1 MLTLYADISVK
12 FLYLSE
18 AARHLSLNLEWKPFD
33 QTLRG
38 AMFDAC
44 DRVINVLFR

>member
-1 MLTLYADISVK
+1 MRTVISVQ

-18 AARHLSLNLEWKPFD
+18 AAPHLSLNLEWKPFD

-38 AMFDAC
+38 AMFDVC
-44 DRVINVLFR
+44 DRVVKVVFR